1 MDRQFLWGA
10 ATSNVQAEGAYLED
24 GKGLTVFD
32 TMPVPEQPG
41 IISQYCDT
49 SIATDHYHHY
59 KEDIDLMAEMG
70 FKAYRFSAVWARIHP
85 LGDEEEPN
93 EKGLAYYEDM
103 INYLLSK
110 GIEPV
115 VSLVHFDMPDHLS
128 KKYNGFYD
136 KRVISFYARH
146 VRDLAERFK
155 GKVKYWI
162 TYNELN
168 HVKGSHSDI
177 TAGAVKPKGMDEK
190 EYFVHM
196 QHNIALVHATAVNI
210 LKEVDPDCQVGV
222 MPGIWPAYPMTC
234 DPDDVIACEYLN
246 KMENCIQ
253 SDYAVFGEEPWY
265 FRQYKKNRNI
275 TCELNEEELD
285 QIRSASKKLDFIA
298 FSYYSS
304 VCAKAPED
312 RGLSLTEQE
321 DLVYGFGPNGTKNP
335 HLKAN
340 EWGWQIDGQGLR
352 YALIRLYDRYHKPV
366 FVVENGIG
374 IDETI
379 DENGKLYD
387 DGRIAYY
394 QQNITGV
401 IQARDHDG
409 VNVMGYLAWSPFDFL
424 SAHKEIRK
432 RYGFIYVDRTFEDI
446 RECKRYRKKSFYW
459 YKKVIE
465 SDGLDLINDVT
476 Y

>member
-41 IISQYCDT
+41 IVSQYCDT
-49 SIATDHYHHY
+49 SVATDHYHHY
-59 KEDIDLMAEMG
+59 REDIDLMAEMG
-70 FKAYRFSAVWARIHP
+70 FKAYRFSVVWARIHP
-85 LGDEEEPN
+85 LGDEEKPN

-103 INYLLSK
+103 IDYLLSK

-128 KKYNGFYD
+128 KTYNGFFD
-136 KRVISFYARH
+136 KKVIGFYARH

-177 TAGAVKPKGMDEK
+177 TGGAIKPEGMEEK

-196 QHNIALVHATAVNI
+196 QQNIALVHATAVNV
-210 LKEVDPDCQVGV
+210 LKEVDPDCKTGV

-234 DPDDVIACEYLN
+234 DPDDVIACDYLN
-246 KMENCIQ
+246 RMENFIQ
-253 SDYAVFGEEPWY
+253 TDYAVFGEEPWY
-265 FRQYKKNRNI
+265 FRQYRKNRGI
-275 TCELNEEELD
+275 ACELNEEETS
-285 QIRSASKKLDFIA
+285 QIKSASKKLDFVA

-304 VCAKAPED
+304 VCAEAPANNS
-312 RGLSLTEQE
+312 LSLVEQE
-321 DLVYGFGPNGTKNP
+321 DLIYGFGPNGKKNP

-352 YALIRLYDRYHKPV
+352 YSLIRLYDRYHKPV

-387 DGRIAYY
+387 DNRIAYY
-394 QQNITGV
+394 QQNIAGV

-409 VNVMGYLAWSPFDFL
+409 VDVMGYLAWSPFDFL

-432 RYGFIYVDRTFEDI
+432 RYGFIYVDRTFEEI

-465 SDGLDLINDVT
+465 SDGTDLNNDIK